1 MTSVSHIFQFP
12 DCFLA
17 EAPKSVLPV
26 YVLNDAGLKE
36 WLSKQTESIQTQ
48 IKQKGFKAADNKFY
62 ALRDADGAVSALLC
76 GYKSAVSPYT
86 LCSLV
91 NHLKTYEKGFIEQT
105 GFEIVTEHSKEEFT
119 DLCIGWGWANY
130 KFDIYKKNT
139 LPAPKLVWPDDADEE
154 RAEAFIN
161 SVCLIRSLVNT
172 PANILNTNEL
182 AGVAEDIAKS
192 FDADFYKIVG
202 KDLLDENYPMI
213 YEVGKASEN
222 PPQFVEIN
230 WGEKDHPKLSIVGK
244 GVVFDTGGLNL
255 KPGQWMGLMKKD
267 MGGSAHALGLA
278 WLIMSLN
285 LPVRLQVLLSI
296 AENSVSDNA
305 FRPGDVIQSRK
316 GLSVEILD
324 TDAEGRLVVADAIA
338 KACEDKPDLL
348 VDFCTLTGAA
358 RVALGYDIPAYFSNR
373 DDILEPIK
381 TAGLGH
387 HDPVW
392 PLPLWDGY
400 DREMDS
406 PIADVANDSS
416 MGRAGAIQGG
426 LFLKRFVDPSVDW
439 VHFDCYAWEQY
450 GRAGRPKGGADT
462 GMRAMFHYIESRYGK
477 AS

>member
-1 MTSVSHIFQFP
+1 MSESPESIVSVAVLSKKSFP
-12 DCFLA
+12 DWLDA
-17 EAPKSVLPV
+17 QNASV
-26 YVLNDAGLKE
+26 KTQ
-36 WLSKQTESIQTQ
+36 LSQGKFEG
-48 IKQKGFKAADNKFY
+48 KKGQVAL
-62 ALRDADGAVSALLC
+62 LRDTDGQVMAALC
-76 GYKSAVSPYT
+76 GTGEDAITPYSICP
-86 LCSLV
+86 LVDVLKKCS
-91 NHLKTYEKGFIEQT
+91 HDFIEDT
-105 GFEIVTEHSKEEFT
+105 GFSFEEELSGEEMT
-119 DLCIGWGWANY
+119 NLCIGWGWANY
-130 KFDIYKKNT
+130 KFDAYKKNKS
-139 LPAPKLVWPDDADEE
+139 PVPKLIWPEAADEE

-161 SVCLIRSLVNT
+161 AICLVRNLVNT

-182 AGVAEDIAKS
+182 AGVAEDIAKT
-192 FDADFYKIVG
+192 FDADFRKIVG

-222 PPQFVEIN
+222 PPQLVEIN
-230 WGEKDHPKLSIVGK
+230 WGDNSNPRLSLVGK

-255 KPGQWMGLMKKD
+255 KPPQWMGLMKKD
-267 MGGSAHALGLA
+267 MGGSAHVLGLA

-285 LPVRLQVLLSI
+285 LPVRLQVLVSI

-316 GLSVEILD
+316 GLSVEIID

-348 VDFCTLTGAA
+348 IDFCTLTGAA
-358 RVALGYDIPAYFSNR
+358 RVALGFDIPAFFSNR
-373 DDILEPIK
+373 DEMLDPIK
-381 TAGLGH
+381 DAGMGNS
-387 HDPVW
+387 DPVW

-406 PIADVANDSS
+406 PIADVANDTS

-462 GMRAMFHYIESRYGK
+462 GLRAMFHYIESRYGK